1 MIADGYTD
9 VAPGK
14 IAAVVTYLEMRE
26 RPRFGEATPDG
37 VSLRRAQNPELGW
50 YRDIYRRAG
59 AQWLWF
65 SRLETNE
72 EKLIEILH
80 CPTTELWI
88 AEREGTGIGMAELDR
103 SKPPDVE
110 ITSFGLFREAIGQGL
125 GRTFMALLLE
135 RAWKAETSRVWL
147 HTCTLDSP
155 AALAFYMKCGFRAY
169 KRAIEVSDDP
179 RLRGLLPADAAP
191 QIPIIR

>member
-1 MIADGYTD
+1 MIPDGYTD

-14 IAAVVTYLEMRE
+14 IASVVTYVEMRE
-26 RPRFGEATPDG
+26 RPQLGAVSDG
-37 VSLRRAQNPELGW
+37 VSLRRVENHELSW

-65 SRLETNE
+65 SRLEMTGEQAIQVLNR
-72 EKLIEILH
+72 
-80 CPTTELWI
+80 PTTELYI
-88 AEREGTGIGMAELDR
+88 AEREGREIGMAELDR
-103 SKPPDVE
+103 SKLPDVE

-125 GRTFMALLLE
+125 GRSFMALLLE
-135 RAWKAETSRVWL
+135 RAWEGDASRVWL

-155 AALAFYMKCGFRAY
+155 AALTFYRKCGFQPY
-169 KRAIEVSDDP
+169 KRGIEIADDP
-179 RLRGLLPADAAP
+179 RLRGLLPADVAP